1 MMTKNVKAKMA
12 RVERE
17 ESPIQQSSQNWS
29 QEKLP
34 MKTVSIIIKEPALCY
49 CKYNQNQMQYSSTFK
64 RRKKK
69 REMVMVKYNLIQD
82 KMSSKRKRQKATRNL
97 KRKEYGSVKDHKLN

>member
-1 MMTKNVKAKMA
+1 MTKNVKAKMA

-17 ESPIQQSSQNWS
+17 ESPNWS
-29 QEKLP
+29 QEQLP

-64 RRKKK
+64 RRKKM
-69 REMVMVKYNLIQD
+69 REVAMVKYNLIQD

-97 KRKEYGSVKDHKLN
+97 KRKEYGSVKEQKLN

>member
-1 MMTKNVKAKMA
+1 MTKNVKAKMA

-69 REMVMVKYNLIQD
+69 ERNGNGEVQLDTGQD
-82 KMSSKRKRQKATRNL
+82 VLQT
-97 KRKEYGSVKDHKLN
+97 

>member
-1 MMTKNVKAKMA
+1 MGTQPRLMTKNVKAKMA

-69 REMVMVKYNLIQD
+69 ERNGNGEVQLDTGQD
-82 KMSSKRKRQKATRNL
+82 VLQT
-97 KRKEYGSVKDHKLN
+97 

>member
-1 MMTKNVKAKMA
+1 MTKNVKAKMA

-64 RRKKK
+64 RRKKNE
-69 REMVMVKYNLIQD
+69 RNGNGEVQLDTGQD
-82 KMSSKRKRQKATRNL
+82 VLQT
-97 KRKEYGSVKDHKLN
+97 